1 MYDFQITDSG
11 CIVRNSSG
19 DIIIMTETEE
29 EAREY
34 MENNNMSSRG
44 ESWVEKAK
52 RHISPYDQFDNYTK
66 NLKGKMYYDDK
77 FGSCFEKPLRKFAKS
92 FEKLTEYKVEIMPKY
107 IGGELMYM
115 VNDVY

>member
-11 CIVRNSSG
+11 CIVRNSMG
-19 DIIIMTETEE
+19 DIIIMTDTEE

-34 MENNNMSSRG
+34 MENNSTSSR

-52 RHISPYDQFDNYTK
+52 RHISPYDQFDNYTQ
-66 NLKGKMYYDDK
+66 NLKGKMYYNDK

-92 FEKLTEYKVEIMPKY
+92 FEKLTEYRVEIMPKY
-107 IGGELMYM
+107 IGGELIYM